1 VFPYAPVGSHAASTD
16 DAVVHDGQADE
27 WQYCHSIE
35 VLQALGLNPS
45 VRCSSFA
52 RFWALVVKYLER
64 ERAGMKMVGTARFEL
79 ATSRTPSVN

>member
-52 RFWALVVKYLER
+52 LSGACCKYRGR
-64 ERAGMKMVGTARFEL
+64 ERPGMKMVGTARFEL